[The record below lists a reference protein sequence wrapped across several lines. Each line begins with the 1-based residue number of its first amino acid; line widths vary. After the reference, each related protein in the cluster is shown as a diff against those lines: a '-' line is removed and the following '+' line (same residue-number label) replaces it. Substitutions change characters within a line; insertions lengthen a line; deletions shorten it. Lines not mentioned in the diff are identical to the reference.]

1 MIRYNGLGDIGYISY
16 VTVFKLFTFFVFYFL
31 GFLSVPQVS
40 RKISGGQLRLIL
52 GLSLSNLQSRD
63 TIDSRLMD
71 TQRYTVIGRRSLRRV
86 IHCTCVG
93 FSLFWPLDFY
103 KNSKKEHYYSPLCFN
118 LYHHQFVGN
127 KWELRDN

>member
-63 TIDSRLMD
+63 TIDSRLID
-71 TQRYTVIGRRSLRRV
+71 TQR
-86 IHCTCVG
+86 
-93 FSLFWPLDFY
+93 
-103 KNSKKEHYYSPLCFN
+103 
-118 LYHHQFVGN
+118 
-127 KWELRDN
+127 